1 MKMLKFKDYF
11 TPKILDGSKCVW
23 IGIGANIQ
31 KESNLYTE
39 CILMNKLLSEKY
51 GNLICFSESK
61 MELPHLN
68 FYDLNVPQK
77 NLDEILLRIS
87 NLVLEIRSFDVKV
100 KSIDYFPFGLF
111 FLKIENIPAL
121 LNLHKLIVKTV
132 SPLKGNCMCEDY
144 LQSHRKYNSTQK
156 SMLKLYG
163 NPHVLSQFMPH
174 VTLGLTQE
182 KNLQSIQKEM
192 GPILT
197 ECVLKVKN
205 IHIIVEMDRNKKII
219 ADFDLK

>member
-1 MKMLKFKDYF
+1 
-11 TPKILDGSKCVW
+11 
-23 IGIGANIQ
+23 
-31 KESNLYTE
+31 
-39 CILMNKLLSEKY
+39 
-51 GNLICFSESK
+51 
-61 MELPHLN
+61 
-68 FYDLNVPQK
+68 
-77 NLDEILLRIS
+77 
-87 NLVLEIRSFDVKV
+87 
-100 KSIDYFPFGLF
+100 
-111 FLKIENIPAL
+111 
-121 LNLHKLIVKTV
+121 
-132 SPLKGNCMCEDY
+132 MCEDY